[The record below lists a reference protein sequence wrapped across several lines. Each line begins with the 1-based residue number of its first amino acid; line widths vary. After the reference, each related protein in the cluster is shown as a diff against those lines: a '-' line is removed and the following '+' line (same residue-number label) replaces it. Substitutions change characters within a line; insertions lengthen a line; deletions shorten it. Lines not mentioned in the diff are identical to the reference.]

1 MKKLF
6 LMAAF
11 VVASVAASAQ
21 VYVGGGIGF
30 NSYKPGYEG
39 AESQTSFS
47 ILPEVGYKLDDKMAV
62 GIQLGYLST
71 ENENDLDALG
81 ADRASKVEGFTIMPY
96 LRYTFVKWDRVSL
109 FADLGFGYTHSKATL
124 DLGEDDGLDIEAS
137 SKVNSW
143 QLGITPGLSIA
154 LNDKIN
160 FITKVGWL
168 GYKSSKLD
176 ADGAKASSDFGLNLD
191 GANLQFAVFYNF

>member
-1 MKKLF
+1 
-6 LMAAF
+6 MAAF
-11 VVASVAASAQ
+11 VVASVAANAQ

-30 NSYKPGYEG
+30 SSYKGGYEG
-39 AESQTSFS
+39 AEAQTSFS

-71 ENENDLDALG
+71 ENENDLNSLG
-81 ADRASKVEGFTIMPY
+81 VADGVTKVEGFTIMPY
-96 LRYTFVKWDRVSL
+96 LRYTFVKWNRVSL
-109 FADLGFGYTHSKATL
+109 FADLGFGYTHTKASMEL
-124 DLGEDDGLDIEAS
+124 DSRDGVDVEAS

-143 QLGITPGLSIA
+143 QLGVTPGLSID

-160 FITKVGWL
+160 FVTKVGWL

-191 GANLQFAVFYNF
+191 GTNLQFAVLYNF